1 MVQQRINMTQHMLR
15 KIRNEMSYMVADLYE
30 EFQQDRRSHI
40 ENMVADVN
48 EILRYFHEYSFA
60 HFMTILSLLISY
72 N

>member
-30 EFQQDRRSHI
+30 EFQQDRRSHT
-40 ENMVADVN
+40 ENIIADVN
-48 EILRYFHEYSFA
+48 EILRYFHEYSFI
-60 HFMTILSLLISY
+60 HFMTILSFLISY